1 MNSGLMKRGSLTSKI
16 LGLMLVLILL
26 SSSLSTFAII
36 NLSYS
41 LGDAKAINAS
51 GSLRMQSYRLMF
63 YANSGSDAAQDKITE
78 FENTLYSDTL
88 KPSDSWFSPR
98 KIADQYQ
105 LVIDKWL
112 VMKYYIEQENS
123 RDYVASLKDFVD
135 TIDLLVLEM
144 EHHAAFKLRLL
155 AASQILGLSV
165 MLIIAFVAV
174 RFTKKKVV
182 IPLQKLME
190 SANTISKGNFE
201 IEMPETEYIELTA
214 LTHALQKTAKELA
227 MLYGDL
233 ESQVAE
239 KTLALTRANNELAF
253 LYDNLLTLNANKLD
267 YKALKAALNQLKG
280 YESLDYLR
288 LIIQYP
294 EQELE
299 VIEADGGWPDMTQ
312 ESTRFP
318 LQFEQANL
326 GYLELIADQ
335 TPNIALFNNFAIM
348 LTRSIVIH
356 NATEQ
361 RQQLA
366 LMEERGVI
374 ARELHDSLGQVLSF
388 LKIQISLLRKNLDCS
403 CRSPVVEAQLT
414 EINEGVST
422 AYVQLRELLSTF
434 RLTIKEPDLKSALE
448 AMLEQLRT
456 KTSIKITLDYKLAPQ
471 WLEAKQHIH
480 ILQIT
485 REATLNAIKHAEA
498 SLINIHCYKDDESM
512 VNIDVCDNG
521 IGIGHLKERDQHFGI
536 GIMHERASKLSGKV
550 VFSDNEI
557 SRFKPATATTIEQ
570 GCNEQDDTLKPNH
583 SFNFAQH
590 SKGSSGTRVTLI
602 FPSQQE
608 PSNG

>member
-63 YANSGSDAAQDKITE
+63 YANSGSDAALDKIIE

-388 LKIQISLLRKNLDCS
+388 LKIQISLLRKNLDHS
-403 CRSPVVEAQLT
+403 CRNPTIEAQLT

-448 AMLEQLRT
+448 AMLEQLRA
-456 KTSIKITLDYKLAPQ
+456 KTNIKITLDYKLAPQ

-498 SLINIHCYKDDESM
+498 SLINIHCYKDNKGM

-583 SFNFAQH
+583 SFNLAQH

>member
-63 YANSGSDAAQDKITE
+63 YANSGSDAALDKIIE

-403 CRSPVVEAQLT
+403 CRSPIVEAQLT

-448 AMLEQLRT
+448 AMLEQLRA
-456 KTSIKITLDYKLAPQ
+456 KTNIKITLDYKLAPQ

-498 SLINIHCYKDDESM
+498 SLINIHCYKDDEGM

-583 SFNFAQH
+583 SFNLAQH

>member
-1 MNSGLMKRGSLTSKI
+1 
-16 LGLMLVLILL
+16 
-26 SSSLSTFAII
+26 
-36 NLSYS
+36 
-41 LGDAKAINAS
+41 
-51 GSLRMQSYRLMF
+51 
-63 YANSGSDAAQDKITE
+63 
-78 FENTLYSDTL
+78 
-88 KPSDSWFSPR
+88 
-98 KIADQYQ
+98 
-105 LVIDKWL
+105 
-112 VMKYYIEQENS
+112 
-123 RDYVASLKDFVD
+123 
-135 TIDLLVLEM
+135 
-144 EHHAAFKLRLL
+144 
-155 AASQILGLSV
+155 
-165 MLIIAFVAV
+165 
-174 RFTKKKVV
+174 
-182 IPLQKLME
+182 
-190 SANTISKGNFE
+190 
-201 IEMPETEYIELTA
+201 
-214 LTHALQKTAKELA
+214 

-403 CRSPVVEAQLT
+403 CRSPIVEAQLT

-448 AMLEQLRT
+448 AMLEQLRA
-456 KTSIKITLDYKLAPQ
+456 KTNIKITLDYKLAPQ

-498 SLINIHCYKDDESM
+498 SLINIHCYKDNKGM

-550 VFSDNEI
+550 IFSDNEI

-583 SFNFAQH
+583 SFDLAQQ

>member
-78 FENTLYSDTL
+78 FENTLNSDTL
-88 KPSDSWFSPR
+88 KPSESWFSPPE
-98 KIADQYQ
+98 IAAQYQ

-112 VMKYYIEQENS
+112 VMKHYIEQENS

-144 EHHAAFKLRLL
+144 EHYAAFKLRLL
-155 AASQILGLSV
+155 AASQILGLGV

-227 MLYGDL
+227 TLYGNL

-403 CRSPVVEAQLT
+403 CRSPIVEAQLT

-456 KTSIKITLDYKLAPQ
+456 KTNIKITLDYKLAPQ

-498 SLINIHCYKDDESM
+498 SLINIHCYKDDEGM

-550 VFSDNEI
+550 VFSDNDLK
-557 SRFKPATATTIEQ
+557 RFKPAMATTTEQ
-570 GCNEQDDTLKPNH
+570 GCNAQDDALKPN
-583 SFNFAQH
+583 SPLNLVRY
-590 SKGSSGTRVTLI
+590 SKGLSGTRVTLI

>member
-1 MNSGLMKRGSLTSKI
+1 MNSGLMKRGSLTSKV

-98 KIADQYQ
+98 KIAEQYQ

-182 IPLQKLME
+182 TPLQKLME

-388 LKIQISLLRKNLDCS
+388 LKIQISLLRKNLDHS
-403 CRSPVVEAQLT
+403 CRNPTIEAQLT

-448 AMLEQLRT
+448 AMLEQLRA
-456 KTSIKITLDYKLAPQ
+456 KTNIKITLDYKLAPQ

-498 SLINIHCYKDDESM
+498 SLINIHCYKDDKGM

-583 SFNFAQH
+583 SFNLAQH

>member
-63 YANSGSDAAQDKITE
+63 YANSGSDAALDKIIE

-335 TPNIALFNNFAIM
+335 TPNIALFKNFAIM

-388 LKIQISLLRKNLDCS
+388 LKIQISLLRKNLDHS
-403 CRSPVVEAQLT
+403 CRNPTIEAQLT

-448 AMLEQLRT
+448 AMLEQLRA
-456 KTSIKITLDYKLAPQ
+456 KTNIKITLDYKLAPQ

-498 SLINIHCYKDDESM
+498 SLINIHCYKDDEGM
-512 VNIDVCDNG
+512 VNINVCDNG

-550 VFSDNEI
+550 IFSDNEI

-583 SFNFAQH
+583 SFDLAQQ

>member
-1 MNSGLMKRGSLTSKI
+1 MKRGSLTSKI

-26 SSSLSTFAII
+26 SSSLAIFAII

-63 YANSGSDAAQDKITE
+63 YANSGSDAAQEKIAE
-78 FENTLYSDTL
+78 FENTLHSEAL
-88 KPSDSWFSPR
+88 QPSTGWLSPK

-123 RDYVASLKDFVD
+123 RDYAASLKDFVD

-155 AASQILGLSV
+155 AASQIFGLGL
-165 MLIIAFVAV
+165 MLAIAFLAV
-174 RFTKKKVV
+174 RFTKRKVV
-182 IPLQKLME
+182 VPLQQLME

-214 LTHALQKTAKELA
+214 LTHALQKTARELA
-227 MLYGDL
+227 TLYGNL

-267 YKALKAALNQLKG
+267 YKALRAALNQLKD
-280 YESLDYLR
+280 YESIDYLR

-299 VIEADGGWPDMTQ
+299 VVEADGGWPEDAQ
-312 ESTRFP
+312 HSTRFP
-318 LQFEQANL
+318 LQFEQADL
-326 GYLELIADQ
+326 GYLELISAQDTN
-335 TPNIALFNNFAIM
+335 TPLFKNFAIM

-388 LKIQISLLRKNLDCS
+388 LKIQISLLRKNLDHS
-403 CRSPVVEAQLT
+403 CRSPAIEGQLT

-434 RLTIKEPDLKSALE
+434 RLTIKEPNLKNAME
-448 AMLEQLRT
+448 AMLEQLRANT
-456 KTSIKITLDYKLAPQ
+456 DIKIHLDYKLSPQ

-485 REATLNAIKHAEA
+485 REATLNAIKHANA
-498 SLINIHCYKDDESM
+498 SQINIRCYKDDNGM
-512 VNIDVCDNG
+512 VNISVSDNG
-521 IGIGHLKERDQHFGI
+521 IGIGYLKERDQHFGI
-536 GIMHERASKLSGKV
+536 GIMHERASKLAGTV
-550 VFSDNEI
+550 VFSSN
-557 SRFKPATATTIEQ
+557 
-570 GCNEQDDTLKPNH
+570 DTHTN
-583 SFNFAQH
+583 
-590 SKGSSGTRVTLI
+590 SKGITEQLDQEQPDVPLASNNKSNLSQGTKVTLI

-608 PSNG
+608 PTHG

>member
-294 EQELE
+294 EQEFE
-299 VIEADGGWPDMTQ
+299 VIEADGGWPEVTQ
-312 ESTRFP
+312 NSTRFP

-388 LKIQISLLRKNLDCS
+388 LKIQISLLRKNLDHS
-403 CRSPVVEAQLT
+403 CRNPTIEAQLT

-448 AMLEQLRT
+448 AMLEQLRA

-498 SLINIHCYKDDESM
+498 SLINIHCYKDDEGM
-512 VNIDVCDNG
+512 VNINVCDNG

-583 SFNFAQH
+583 SFNLAQH